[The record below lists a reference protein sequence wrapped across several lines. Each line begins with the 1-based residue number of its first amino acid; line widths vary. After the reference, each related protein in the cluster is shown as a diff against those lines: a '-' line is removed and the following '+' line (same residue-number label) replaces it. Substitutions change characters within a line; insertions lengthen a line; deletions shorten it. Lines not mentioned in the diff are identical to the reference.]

1 MTDQEILKLNSHDL
15 LRKGGFWDGDQFAD
29 YLIDNNFYVRNH
41 NRKLSFDRE
50 VLYRIINRY
59 LIPKLP
65 VPVKL
70 QIIITPHNPF
80 IVADEDRE
88 ELQTQPETI
97 VTITIEQ
104 LNQIAQEVKSD
115 YTRSDCKEC
124 NGTGEVVFTKER
136 GGPICNNCGGN
147 GYLTDEIIKRII
159 ASILDY
165 PSVYMGGPSE
175 GNKRRAQKIIEFLK
189 EEKLL

>member
-1 MTDQEILKLNSHDL
+1 MTD
-15 LRKGGFWDGDQFAD
+15 R
-29 YLIDNNFYVRNH
+29 
-41 NRKLSFDRE
+41 
-50 VLYRIINRY
+50 
-59 LIPKLP
+59 PK
-65 VPVKL
+65 
-70 QIIITPHNPF
+70 
-80 IVADEDRE
+80 
-88 ELQTQPETI
+88 
-97 VTITIEQ
+97 
-104 LNQIAQEVKSD
+104 
-115 YTRSDCKEC
+115 CKEC

-136 GGPICNNCGGN
+136 GGPRCVNCVGN